1 MTRNSGR
8 LGLALIITAPSGT
21 GKSTLIQRLR
31 AEFPAIGFSISATTR
46 APRPGERD
54 GVDYHF
60 VDVAAFKAMIA
71 SNHFAEW
78 AEVHG
83 NFYGTPVQAVKDM
96 LAQGRDVLFDIDV
109 QGAKALKANLDLGR
123 TVFLLPP
130 SRQALVD
137 RLGGRGSDSQETID
151 KRIRNARGEIA
162 QAQWFDHLIV
172 NNDLDV
178 ACDELRAVYLA
189 ERSTTALHPGLV
201 EEILFTWPSG
211 RDS

>member
-1 MTRNSGR
+1 MTKNSR

-21 GKSTLIQRLR
+21 GKSTLIKRLL
-31 AEFPAIGFSISATTR
+31 AEFASIGFSISVTTR
-46 APRPGERD
+46 APRPGEKD

-60 VDVAAFKAMIA
+60 VSVEAFKVMLGQG
-71 SNHFAEW
+71 HFAEW

-83 NFYGTPVQAVKDM
+83 NFYGTPLAAVRDL

-109 QGAKALKANLDLGR
+109 QGAKALKASLGLGR

-137 RLGGRGSDSQETID
+137 RLGGRGSDSQETIA
-151 KRIRNARGEIA
+151 KRISNARGEIA

-172 NNDLDV
+172 NDDLDQ

-189 ERSTTALHPGLV
+189 ERSTPVLHPGLV
-201 EEILFTWPSG
+201 EDVLQTWPQAQNF
-211 RDS
+211 

>member
-1 MTRNSGR
+1 MIRNNR
-8 LGLALIITAPSGT
+8 LGLALILTAPSGA
-21 GKSTLIQRLR
+21 GKSTLIKRLR
-31 AEFPAIGFSISATTR
+31 AEFASIGFSISATTR

-60 VDVAAFKAMIA
+60 VTVEAFKDMIA
-71 SNHFAEW
+71 REHFAEW

-83 NFYGTPVQAVKDM
+83 NFYGTPMAAVREM

-109 QGAKALKANLDLGR
+109 QGAKALKANLKLGR

-130 SRQALVD
+130 SCQALVD
-137 RLGGRGSDSQETID
+137 RLTGRGSDSPETIA
-151 KRIRNARGEIA
+151 KRIKNARGEIA
-162 QAQWFDHLIV
+162 QASWFDHIIV
-172 NNDLDV
+172 NDDLDQ

-201 EEILFTWPSG
+201 EGILATWPPG
-211 RDS
+211 QDS